1 MSWFTKQ
8 KQTCRYQKQ
17 TYGYQ
22 SGEGRN
28 KSWAGDEYMHTPV
41 YKIDNQQGATCIA
54 QGTQHSVIIYMR
66 IESRKKICICVIE
79 SLCYT
84 PEASATL

>member
-1 MSWFTKQ
+1 
-8 KQTCRYQKQ
+8 
-17 TYGYQ
+17 
-22 SGEGRN
+22 
-28 KSWAGDEYMHTPV
+28 MHTPV
-41 YKIDNQQGATCIA
+41 YKIDNQQGATYIA